1 MEKEEF
7 MKLYDELGW
16 VKVDELYHYSCL
28 ITSGFNKEQA
38 YNLKGL
44 LNELWLKDENNY
56 SISKLSDM
64 LYNIYDD
71 IKDDIEDMATREI
84 LLEMYN
90 NEDYYD
96 DED

>member
-16 VKVDELYHYSCL
+16 VKVDELYHYNCL
-28 ITSGFNKEQA
+28 ITSGFDKEQA

-71 IKDDIEDMATREI
+71 IKDDIEEMATREI
-84 LLEMYN
+84 LLEMYEN
-90 NEDYYD
+90 DY
-96 DED
+96 